1 MTDAPAAAAAAAAA
15 AEEEEEEEEEL
26 ELEEGE
32 IGGDGCQSSDSRT
45 AEAPDG
51 DGAGRVCVAAAGPS
65 PRVLAQPGEKRK
77 GCARRQAKKQR
88 QRVAAGK
95 GSSTD
100 YFDVYGPQASCPVKW
115 LFLARA
121 EITVHQP
128 EKADAKLKL
137 QDIQGLICWLLADGM
152 SPRWIFVKNK
162 PLVSKVV
169 FLFIPGLDAYLYQAQ
184 VDLFPNLGQICNTHR
199 IVTAASTESS
209 DLKEISTSMGSIHNC
224 GCNEDN
230 PVLIDCSYDQEAEGG
245 MFVSTKESTSAMKNT
260 SESSSAVGV
269 IHAKGSPKMEGIDRA
284 TMSHTQVKANVV
296 REAEAVVHHGA
307 SSSQAN
313 GCHPPPFPPSYYLLT
328 RGEMVEQGYPIPR
341 EVGDASGCPEGYL
354 MTRSA
359 GGKPKHEM
367 LAIDCEMC
375 YTEKGL
381 ELTRVTVVDS
391 AGKVLYDTLV
401 LPASPITDYNTQY
414 SGITKEMMDGVR
426 TSVLDVQN
434 VMLDFISAE
443 TILVGHSLQSDL
455 QQLQIVHLRVIDTAV
470 IFAHPRGPPFRPA
483 LRVLSEKLLQRT
495 IQDSQKGHDSVEDA
509 RAAMDL
515 ALLKIR
521 NGPSFGEARTVDPGV
536 SLLGLLGRNGR
547 RCSLIDRRSMLHR
560 FATDS
565 SSALV
570 CSTDRDVV
578 AKAQKEVRNV
588 ATSFVWARLL
598 ELAAHQD
605 AVARQADSTST
616 RMAEMQALLT
626 CNPGAEEACTL
637 PPLSPE
643 LAAVLTRVDNDAG
656 AIWAALQPNT
666 VLIIATGHGDL
677 PFIRKLQEMK
687 WKRLQSQHTG
697 LARWVD
703 AAEAVVREC
712 HKRARLGLC
721 FVGVKQ

>member
-1 MTDAPAAAAAAAAA
+1 MTNAPAPTAAAAAAAAA
-15 AEEEEEEEEEL
+15 AEEEEEEEEEEL
-26 ELEEGE
+26 DLEEGE
-32 IGGDGCQSSDSRT
+32 IGGDGCQSSVPRT

-51 DGAGRVCVAAAGPS
+51 DGAGRVCDAAAGPS

-95 GSSTD
+95 GSSAD
-100 YFDVYGPQASCPVKW
+100 YFDVYGPQASFPF
-115 LFLARA
+115 LFVRRAEYFADGEAARA
-121 EITVHQP
+121 EIIVHQP

-169 FLFIPGLDAYLYQAQ
+169 FLYIPGLDAHLYQAQ
-184 VDLFPNLGQICNTHR
+184 SDLFPNLGQICNTHR
-199 IVTAASTESS
+199 IVTA
-209 DLKEISTSMGSIHNC
+209 
-224 GCNEDN
+224 
-230 PVLIDCSYDQEAEGG
+230 
-245 MFVSTKESTSAMKNT
+245 VSTTVDAMRTIQSLLTVPMTKKQKEVERKHFRIK
-260 SESSSAVGV
+260 EYFK
-269 IHAKGSPKMEGIDRA
+269 IKQRCGSVDD
-284 TMSHTQVKANVV
+284 
-296 REAEAVVHHGA
+296 HGA
-307 SSSQAN
+307 SSLQAN
-313 GCHPPPFPPSYYLLT
+313 GCHAPPFPPSYYLLT
-328 RGEMVEQGYPIPR
+328 RGEMIEQGYPIPR
-341 EVGDASGCPEGYL
+341 EVGDASCCPEGYL
-354 MTRSA
+354 MTKLA

-375 YTEKGL
+375 YTKKGL

-401 LPASPITDYNTQY
+401 LPACPITDYNTLY

-483 LRVLSEKLLQRT
+483 LRVLAEKLLQRT

-521 NGPSFGEARTVDPGV
+521 NGPSFGEARSVDPGV
-536 SLLGLLGRNGR
+536 SLLSLLGRNGR

-626 CNPGAEEACTL
+626 CNPGGEEACTL

-643 LAAVLTRVDNDAG
+643 LADVLTLVDNNAS

-677 PFIRKLQEMK
+677 PFISKLQEMK

-697 LARWVD
+697 LARWDD